1 MIYLCST
8 SPRRLELMT
17 LITKKFQIK
26 EPNFQEVTSSVNPV
40 EYTLKNAT
48 GKAKSVK
55 DKVLGENNVFIGADT
70 VVSVNNEILGKPKS
84 TEDAKKQLKIL
95 SCNHHTVI
103 TGVSLLYN
111 DLIIENFSKTEVYFN
126 ELSDFEIENYIKTEE
141 PFDKAGSYGIQGLG
155 SRFVNRI
162 EGCYFNVVGLP
173 VSLIYN
179 MLKENNLLLYHN

>member
-8 SPRRLELMT
+8 SPRRLELMK
-17 LITKKFQIK
+17 LITKDFQVK
-26 EPNFQEVTSSVNPV
+26 EPSFQEISSSDNPI
-40 EYTLKNAT
+40 EYVLKNAV

-55 DKVLGENNVFIGADT
+55 DKILEENPVFIGADT
-70 VVSVNNEILGKPKS
+70 VVSINNEILGKPKS
-84 TEDAKKQLKIL
+84 PEDAKKQLKIL

-111 DLIIENFSKTEVYFN
+111 DLVISNFSKTEVYFN
-126 ELSDFEIENYIKTEE
+126 ELSDFEIEGYVETEE
-141 PFDKAGSYGIQGLG
+141 PMDKAGSYGIQGLG
-155 SRFVNRI
+155 SRFVKRI

-179 MLKENNLLLYHN
+179 MLKESNLLHNN